1 MTRNW
6 RVRWTAHAEA
16 DFIAI
21 ATWTVDNFGNKQAER
36 YLSRV
41 SSVVEALCDGPDHV
55 LGRVRDDLAPGV
67 RTLHARRDG
76 RPLRHFVVYRVV
88 DEETIEVLRLLHDRM
103 ELPRHLDDLK
113 PTV

>member
-21 ATWTVDNFGNKQAER
+21 ATWTVDHFGNKQAER

-67 RTLHARRDG
+67 RTLHAGRDG
-76 RPLRHFVVYRVV
+76 RSQADRVT
-88 DEETIEVLRLLHDRM
+88 DQRRLSGTTIVQPWPYGLFGLSCR
-103 ELPRHLDDLK
+103 
-113 PTV
+113 

>member
-1 MTRNW
+1 
-6 RVRWTAHAEA
+6 
-16 DFIAI
+16 
-21 ATWTVDNFGNKQAER
+21 VDGAR

-67 RTLHARRDG
+67 RTLHAGRDG